1 MVDDCIFC
9 KIVAGE
15 IPATKVF
22 EDDACVAFLDI
33 GPLADGHV
41 LVIPKTH
48 AATLDEMTAEDAG
61 AMLRNLPAL
70 SKAVRAATGCQGLNI
85 LQNNGTVAHQV
96 VMHVHFH
103 IIPRTGGDAFR
114 FNWPAG
120 EYPPGRMEQLARAI
134 GENLPKA
141 ARTDVPGS

>member
-1 MVDDCIFC
+1 MPESDCIFC

-33 GPLADGHV
+33 GPVGEGHV
-41 LVIPKTH
+41 LLVPKVH
-48 AATLDEMTAEDAG
+48 AASIEDLSSAD
-61 AMLRNLPAL
+61 ASSVLANLPAL
-70 SKAVRAATGCQGLNI
+70 VRAVRSAVGGAGLNV
-85 LQNNGTVAHQV
+85 LQNNGAIAGQA

-103 IIPRTGGDAFR
+103 LIPRKAGDAFT

-120 EYPPGRMEQLARAI
+120 RYPPGRMDELGQAI
-134 GENLPKA
+134 RQAL
-141 ARTDVPGS
+141 S

>member
-1 MVDDCIFC
+1 MGDDCIFC

-22 EDDACVAFLDI
+22 EDQACVASLDI

-70 SKAVRAATGCQGLNI
+70 AKAVRAATGCQGLNI

-103 IIPRTGGDAFR
+103 IIPRTGGDAFC

-120 EYPPGRMEQLARAI
+120 EYPPGRMEQLARDI
-134 GENLPKA
+134 SENLPDA
-141 ARTDVPGS
+141 ADPAVPGS

>member
-1 MVDDCIFC
+1 MADDCIFC

-22 EDDACVAFLDI
+22 EDQACVAFLDI

-41 LVIPKTH
+41 LVISKTH
-48 AATLDEMTAEDAG
+48 AAMLDEMTAEDAG

-70 SKAVRAATGCQGLNI
+70 SKAVRAATGCDGINI

-103 IIPRTGGDAFR
+103 IIPRTAGDAFC

-120 EYPPGRMEQLARAI
+120 EYRPGRMEQVAQAI
-134 GENLPKA
+134 RENL
-141 ARTDVPGS
+141 R

>member
-1 MVDDCIFC
+1 MPDDCIFC

-22 EDDACVAFLDI
+22 EDGACVAFLDI

-48 AATLDEMTAEDAG
+48 AAMLDEMTAADAG

-70 SKAVRAATGCQGLNI
+70 SKAVRAATGCDGINI
-85 LQNNGTVAHQV
+85 LQNNGAVAHQV

-103 IIPRTGGDAFR
+103 IIPRTADDAFC

-120 EYPPGRMEQLARAI
+120 EYRPGRMEQLAQTIR
-134 GENLPKA
+134 ENLP
-141 ARTDVPGS
+141 